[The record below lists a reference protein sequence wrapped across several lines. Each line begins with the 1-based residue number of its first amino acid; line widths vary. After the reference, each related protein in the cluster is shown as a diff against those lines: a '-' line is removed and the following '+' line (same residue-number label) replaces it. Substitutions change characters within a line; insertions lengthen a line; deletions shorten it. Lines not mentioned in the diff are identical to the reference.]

1 MRIRNDPGFYGFG
14 AILSRCRGGVAGI
27 ARNAERTKI
36 SVKVLGDVELSVVDV
51 REVHPII
58 KMIKIFLH
66 VDRPQTLIR
75 ASVQCQDSFRP
86 CSFYSVKTG

>member
-1 MRIRNDPGFYGFG
+1 MRMRSNPILCYGFG

-27 ARNAERTKI
+27 ARNTERTKI
-36 SVKVLGDVELSVVDV
+36 SIRMLGDVELSVVDV

-66 VDRPQTLIR
+66 VNR
-75 ASVQCQDSFRP
+75 SEN
-86 CSFYSVKTG
+86 